1 MDAFSDGKFPFGTDC
16 SFGSG
21 EKAYCL
27 NGKCVKFGDNDLP
40 VDNGIKSCIYVSSTI
55 ANYCFVLNY
64 FQIFLIDYKCDYYS
78 VRNIFSIIVTED
90 QLLLRFVNPEFKS
103 KQT

>member
-40 VDNGIKSCIYVSSTI
+40 VDNGIKSCIL
-55 ANYCFVLNY
+55 F
-64 FQIFLIDYKCDYYS
+64 
-78 VRNIFSIIVTED
+78 R
-90 QLLLRFVNPEFKS
+90 
-103 KQT
+103 